1 MSQLSVFK
9 DAEYDIDYSL
19 CVNVLKNDQ
28 LATISKEFKF
38 PLIHVK
44 YIKSETKTVLET
56 AD

>member
-19 CVNVLKNDQ
+19 CVNVLKNDK
-28 LATISKEFKF
+28 LATISKKFKF

>member
-19 CVNVLKNDQ
+19 CVNVLKNDK
-28 LATISKEFKF
+28 LATISKKFKF

-44 YIKSETKTVLET
+44 YIKSETETVLET